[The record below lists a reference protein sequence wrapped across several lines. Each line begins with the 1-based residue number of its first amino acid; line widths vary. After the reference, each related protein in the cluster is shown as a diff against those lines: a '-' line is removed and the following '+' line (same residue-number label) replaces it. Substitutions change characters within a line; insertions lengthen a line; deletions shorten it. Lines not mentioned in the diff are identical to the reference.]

1 MVAVILNSDR
11 VALLLQYYYDIEYQE
26 CEDVAE
32 QDRQTGAKERDQ
44 TETQTD
50 QRDSGVWGQ
59 EPGHSLL
66 ISFL

>member
-32 QDRQTGAKERDQ
+32 QDRQTGSRQK
-44 TETQTD
+44 
-50 QRDSGVWGQ
+50 
-59 EPGHSLL
+59 
-66 ISFL
+66 